1 MSERPDDVN
10 PLPDDNQIPDR
21 DDDDDD
27 DEEEEEEEGLSG
39 NVDLP
44 SDKEPL
50 P

>member
-21 DDDDDD
+21 EDED
-27 DEEEEEEEGLSG
+27 DEEEGLPG

-44 SDKEPL
+44 PDKQPL